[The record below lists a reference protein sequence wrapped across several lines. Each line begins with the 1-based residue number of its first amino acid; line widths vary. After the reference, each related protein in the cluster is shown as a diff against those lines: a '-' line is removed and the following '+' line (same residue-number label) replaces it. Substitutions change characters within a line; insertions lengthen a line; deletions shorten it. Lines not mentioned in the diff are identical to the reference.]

1 MHEIGQFSHF
11 DFRRS
16 LHSAIDGNHAL
27 WRNAMGLSQ
36 SRDIAAA
43 RGFFQSS
50 RLHHFPKLLF
60 GLDRSEWLRFK
71 LFRKNHHKTFW
82 TAPVISP

>member
-1 MHEIGQFSHF
+1 M
-11 DFRRS
+11 
-16 LHSAIDGNHAL
+16 SAIYTNNAL

-36 SRDIAAA
+36 SRGIAAT
-43 RGFFQSS
+43 RGFFPELSAPS
-50 RLHHFPKLLF
+50 LPKLLF

-71 LFRKNHHKTFW
+71 LFRMNHHKTFW